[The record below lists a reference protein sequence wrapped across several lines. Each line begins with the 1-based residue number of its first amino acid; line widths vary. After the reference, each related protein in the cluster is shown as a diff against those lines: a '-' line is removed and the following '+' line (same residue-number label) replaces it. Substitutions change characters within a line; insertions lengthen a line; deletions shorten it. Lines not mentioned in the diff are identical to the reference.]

1 MDTSQCAVN
10 VSSSGFNIL
19 DSSYLDLEIQ
29 VHPSSCQLSIW
40 QKIDWPFSIFDF
52 ILYLRHGSIILSKS
66 GSRWLVCRALS
77 HNLESLN
84 INIAAQSS
92 SLPLIWSVSSHFP
105 IFRLIP
111 ALLLP
116 SPSSCLDLVA
126 SISQRGIKGEIRFS
140 SGSGEAGAAV
150 TVTADLEVGLGAEG
164 EYTWG
169 VFEFPIDYTKVS
181 TEQ

>member
-19 DSSYLDLEIQ
+19 DSSYLDLKIQ

-52 ILYLRHGSIILSKS
+52 ILYLQHGSIILSKS

-105 IFRLIP
+105 IFQTDPCSTAPVPLIMPGPGCQHLPARHQGRDQVQLRLGGG
-111 ALLLP
+111 
-116 SPSSCLDLVA
+116 
-126 SISQRGIKGEIRFS
+126 RGRRHRHRRPRGGAGGRGRVHLGRVRVPHRLHQGEH
-140 SGSGEAGAAV
+140 
-150 TVTADLEVGLGAEG
+150 
-164 EYTWG
+164 
-169 VFEFPIDYTKVS
+169 
-181 TEQ
+181 

>member
-92 SLPLIWSVSSHFP
+92 SLPLSDLERFLTFPHFQTD
-105 IFRLIP
+105 
-111 ALLLP
+111 
-116 SPSSCLDLVA
+116 PSS
-126 SISQRGIKGEIRFS
+126 
-140 SGSGEAGAAV
+140 
-150 TVTADLEVGLGAEG
+150 TAPVPHIMPGPGGQHLPARHQGRDQVQLGLGGGRGRRHGHCRPRGGAG
-164 EYTWG
+164 G
-169 VFEFPIDYTKVS
+169 RGRVHLGRVRVPHRLH
-181 TEQ
+181 